1 MRSSSDADRARAPGG
16 PGTRSWVLVAGDFT
30 PLGGMDCANY
40 ALARYLAG
48 RAGHEV
54 HLVTHRA
61 WDDLAGRPNVRVHR
75 VARPRGSHLLGM
87 PLLARAGR
95 RWARR
100 LVPRG
105 TRVVVNGG
113 NCAWGDV
120 NWVHYVHAA
129 WAPVPEGGPVRRAKA
144 AAAHCYFRATER
156 ARVRRARWVLANS
169 QRTRAE
175 LIERLG
181 LPAERVH
188 TVYYGID
195 PDRFRPPSDAARAA
209 ARHRLGW
216 GGDDRPAVAF
226 VGALGDRRKGFDTL
240 LAAWRTLAG
249 RPSWDARLVV
259 VGAGAA
265 LAAWQARAQAAG
277 LGHSVQFLGF
287 RADVPAVLAACDL
300 LASPTRY
307 EPYGLNVHEAL
318 CCGLPALV
326 SASAGVAERYPPE
339 LHALL
344 LPDPEDAA
352 ELARRLRAWRDAGRA
367 HDPAVAALG
376 RCLRARTWDHC
387 AAEIV
392 QIVDCG

>member
-1 MRSSSDADRARAPGG
+1 
-16 PGTRSWVLVAGDFT
+16 VAGDFT

-48 RAGHEV
+48 GPEAEV

-61 WDDLAGRPNVRVHR
+61 WDDLAGRPGVHVHR

-95 RWARR
+95 HWARR
-100 LVPRG
+100 LAPG
-105 TRVVVNGG
+105 GARVVVNGG

-129 WAPVPEGGPVRRAKA
+129 WDPRAAGPPARRAKVA
-144 AAAHCYFRATER
+144 VAHRYFRATER
-156 ARVRRARWVLANS
+156 ARVRRARLVIANS

-175 LIERLG
+175 LIGHLG
-181 LPAERVH
+181 LPGERVH
-188 TVYYGID
+188 TVYYGVD
-195 PDRFRPPSDAARAA
+195 PDRFHPPPAAERAA
-209 ARHRLGW
+209 ARGRLGW
-216 GGDDRPAVAF
+216 AGDDRPAVAF

-259 VGAGAA
+259 VGAGAGA
-265 LAAWQARAQAAG
+265 GPASASRRARAAAEG
-277 LGHSVQFLGF
+277 LERSVQFLGF
-287 RADVPAVLAACDL
+287 RTDVPAVLAACDL
-300 LASPTRY
+300 LVSPARY
-307 EPYGLNVHEAL
+307 EPY
-318 CCGLPALV
+318 GLPALV
-326 SASAGVAERYPPE
+326 SATAGVAERYPPA
-339 LHALL
+339 LHDLL

-352 ELARRLRAWRDAGRA
+352 ELARRLRAWRDAGDAHRA
-367 HDPAVAALG
+367 AVAGLG
-376 RCLRARTWDHC
+376 RALRARTWDHC

-392 QIVDCG
+392 RIADCDCG